1 MNNFPFLNCV
11 GCNKPIEEIGGKR
24 IIKSNKG
31 GVILLHKNEP
41 FFFFGIHDTSVCFFI
56 NVDSTRNLFAWGDYR
71 FIREFSWK
79 SNIKEIKRII
89 IEENRIPWVCQNCI
103 QLEEDP
109 FALVLD
115 NNGFS
120 SYL

>member
-1 MNNFPFLNCV
+1 MNNFPFLNCI

-41 FFFFGIHDTSVCFFI
+41 FFFGNINTSVCFFI
-56 NVDSTRNLFAWGDYR
+56 NVDGTRNLFAWGDYR
-71 FIREFSWK
+71 FIREFSWEG
-79 SNIKEIKRII
+79 NIKEIKRII